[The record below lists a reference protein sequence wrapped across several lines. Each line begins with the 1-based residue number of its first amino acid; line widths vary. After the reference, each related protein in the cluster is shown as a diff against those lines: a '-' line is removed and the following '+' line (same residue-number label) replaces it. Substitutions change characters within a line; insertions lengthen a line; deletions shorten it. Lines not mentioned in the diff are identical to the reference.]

1 MSLLRYRAGAR
12 ALSRL
17 RERRLSLADVRGLVL
32 PATGPRWILASGF
45 DRALIEAGFGSESR
59 ASGERPLLVGASAG
73 AWRALALT
81 ARDPLRAHER
91 LLESYCEQRFRRS
104 DSPDHISAA
113 YRTLLDGVV
122 DVSHALEHPALDLA
136 LTVVRAR
143 AWGRALAR
151 PRMLASM
158 LGAAA
163 LNLLHRDSTQWFFE
177 RVVFH
182 TPRASEML
190 DGFRGRRVALS
201 AENLHAVA
209 LATGTVPVYMAPVL
223 DLPGAGA
230 GGYLDG
236 GLADYHVNQPLRCRD
251 GVIAMFSHQARVVPG
266 WFDKNLGWR
275 ESAATCSDLLVV
287 YPAPE
292 FIASLPGGRVPT
304 RDDFFEFEHEPQ
316 RRIERW
322 REVATR
328 SHELGAAFLDDLR
341 SGRIAER
348 AQPF

>member
-1 MSLLRYRAGAR
+1 MSVLRYRAGAR
-12 ALSRL
+12 ALARL
-17 RERRLSLADVRGLVL
+17 RERRLTLADVRGLVL
-32 PATGPRWILASGF
+32 PATGPRWILAAGF
-45 DRALIEAGFGSESR
+45 DRALIEVGFGREPSS
-59 ASGERPLLVGASAG
+59 ERPLLIGASAG

-81 ARDPLRAHER
+81 ARDPLRAHE
-91 LLESYCEQRFRRS
+91 LLLASYCQQRFRRS
-104 DSPDHISAA
+104 DSPEHISAA
-113 YRTLLDGVV
+113 YRQLLEDVV
-122 DVSHALEHPALDLA
+122 DAAHALEHPALDLA

-143 AWGRALAR
+143 AWGSALER

-163 LNLLHRDSTQWFFE
+163 LNLVVRDSTQWFFE

-182 TPRASEML
+182 TARASSDVL

-209 LATGTVPVYMAPVL
+209 LASGTVPVYMAPVR

-236 GLADYHVNQPLRCRD
+236 GLADYHVNQPLRCRT

-266 WFDKNLGWR
+266 WFDKSLGWR
-275 ESAATCSDLLVV
+275 ESADACSDLLVV
-287 YPAPE
+287 YPTQE
-292 FIASLPGGRVPT
+292 FIASLPGARVPT
-304 RDDFFEFEHEPQ
+304 RDDFFEFERDPE

-322 REVATR
+322 LEVAAR
-328 SHELGAAFLDDLR
+328 SRELGSAFLDDLR

>member
-1 MSLLRYRAGAR
+1 MSLLCYRAGAR

-17 RERRLSLADVRGLVL
+17 RERPLTLGDLRGLVL

-45 DRALIEAGFGSESR
+45 DRALIEAGFGSQ
-59 ASGERPLLVGASAG
+59 ADGERPLLIGASAG

-91 LLESYCEQRFRRS
+91 LLASYCEQHFRRS
-104 DSPDHISAA
+104 DSPEHISAA
-113 YRTLLDGVV
+113 YRTLLEGVV
-122 DVSHALEHPALDLA
+122 DAAHALEHPALDLA

-143 AWGRALAR
+143 AWGSALAR

-158 LGAAA
+158 LAAA
-163 LNLLHRDSTQWFFE
+163 TLNVFVRDSTQWFFE

-182 TPRASEML
+182 TPRAGEVL
-190 DGFRGRRVALS
+190 DGFRGRRVRLS

-209 LATGTVPVYMAPVL
+209 LASGTVPVYMAPVL

-236 GLADYHVNQPLRCRD
+236 GLADYHVNQPLRCRT

-266 WFDKNLGWR
+266 WFDKSLGWR
-275 ESAATCSDLLVV
+275 ESGRACSDLLVV
-287 YPAPE
+287 YPAQE

-304 RDDFFEFEHEPQ
+304 RDDFFEFEREPE
-316 RRIERW
+316 RRIQRW
-322 REVATR
+322 REVAVR
-328 SHELGAAFLDDLR
+328 SRELGAAFMDDLR

>member
-1 MSLLRYRAGAR
+1 MTPLSYRAGAR
-12 ALSRL
+12 ALRRL
-17 RERRLSLADVRGLVL
+17 RERRLRLSDLRGLVL

-45 DRALIEAGFGSESR
+45 DRALIEAGFAAEPRGP
-59 ASGERPLLVGASAG
+59 AERPLLIGASAG

-91 LLESYCEQRFRRS
+91 LLESYCEQRFRRG
-104 DSPDHISAA
+104 DSPAHISAA
-113 YRTLLDGVV
+113 YRALLEGVV
-122 DVSHALEHPALDLA
+122 DVGHALEHPALDLV

-163 LNLLHRDSTQWFFE
+163 LNLVARDSTQWFFE

-182 TPRASEML
+182 TERAEQML
-190 DGFRGRRVALS
+190 GGFRGRRVALS

-209 LATGTVPVYMAPVL
+209 LASGTVPVYMEPVL

-236 GLADYHVNQPLRCRD
+236 GLADYHVNQPLRCAG

-266 WFDKNLGWR
+266 WFDKSLGWR
-275 ESAATCSDLLVV
+275 ESADACSDLLVA
-287 YPAPE
+287 YPTPE
-292 FIASLPGGRVPT
+292 FIQSLPGGRVPT
-304 RDDFFEFEHEPQ
+304 RDDFFEFEREPEL
-316 RRIERW
+316 RIRRW
-322 REVATR
+322 REVALR
-328 SHELGAAFLDDLR
+328 SRELGAAFLEDLG
-341 SGRIAER
+341 SGRIAEQAR
-348 AQPF
+348 AI